1 MHHCK
6 CFSLFQAVAFLTQ
19 PTPVSGVENEGIGPK
34 PVISS
39 TLDRQSSTL
48 DVHTFI
54 PTKGSNFGESSGYGF
69 KAGNSGK

>member
-39 TLDRQSSTL
+39 TGKDTRRAYI
-48 DVHTFI
+48 HTNQGFQLWGVFCI
-54 PTKGSNFGESSGYGF
+54 GF
-69 KAGNSGK
+69 KA